1 MEKTK
6 IAATLPATR
15 SAEDRSPV
23 HPGLASADVA
33 PESRLLSDWELV
45 LVGGGEMTQTW

>member
-6 IAATLPATR
+6 IAATLPANR
-15 SAEDRSPV
+15 SADDRAPA
-23 HPGLASADVA
+23 HPGTAASDRG
-33 PESRLLSDWELV
+33 PDSRLLADWELV